1 MDKKTFS
8 HYTIVRK
15 LGSGGMASVYLA
27 DDNELPRQ
35 VALKLL
41 PNQFIAD
48 KQLTERFFREARAA
62 AKLEHPNIIL
72 IYEASIFE
80 GQPFIAMQYID
91 GPTVA
96 ELISAKGT
104 IEVEQSVSIICKVLE
119 TLQAAHEKGIFH
131 RDIKPTNVMLKD
143 GKYVRVIDFGIA
155 KAQTDSN
162 LTAAGTA
169 FGTPAY
175 MAPEQFSASPDANS
189 ALYDVYAVGVTFY
202 YMLCGKLPF
211 EGDNPYTI
219 RDLKIYKKP
228 VNPSSMASNIPPA
241 LDDVVMKAMAA
252 NPKDRYQSA
261 QEMYDAIHNS
271 LRASQTAIIDI
282 REDAPVKES
291 VTRGKKPKS
300 KWPIAAAA
308 GLALLIAGYF
318 GYKQFA
324 SDSGQSNVHDTS
336 DTMTVPVQLAA
347 PVLFLPSNGS
357 TISASDKPEFGWTST
372 AGAEGSYLLEYS
384 QSENFSQL
392 SRYDNLKDTVY
403 NPPTGLDN
411 GTYFWRVQGK
421 DKNGGKSDFSRVA
434 SFVLNKPAPP
444 TIPEDG
450 IISITINEPSTILV
464 DGKIMKANATSWE
477 GNVEAGRRLVRLENQ
492 SSVEKSLEERVT
504 VNGGERVK
512 KSFNFSFPQ
521 VSTELV
527 VVSPPFPANVFVDG
541 KDMAVRTPT
550 TLTIQPGSRTIKVV
564 RVDNGQEL
572 SEKVTVEKGT
582 KRTIR
587 FDFATNTAV
596 MQ

>member
-1 MDKKTFS
+1 MEKKTFS

-15 LGSGGMASVYLA
+15 LGAGGMASVYLA
-27 DDNELPRQ
+27 EDNELPRQ

-72 IYEASIFE
+72 IYEASVFE

-96 ELISAKGT
+96 ELISAKGK
-104 IEVEQSVSIICKVLE
+104 IEIEQAVSIICKVLE

-155 KAQTDSN
+155 KAATDSN

-175 MAPEQFSASPDANS
+175 MAPEQFSASPDAKA

-241 LDDVVMKAMAA
+241 LDEVVMKAMAA
-252 NPKDRYQSA
+252 NPKDRFQSA

-282 REDAPVKES
+282 KEDAAVSKS
-291 VTRGKKPKS
+291 DFRAKKQKPK
-300 KWPIAAAA
+300 WPYAAAA
-308 GLALLIAGYF
+308 LILIVAGYF
-318 GYKQFA
+318 GIKQFTK
-324 SDSGQSNVHDTS
+324 DTGQTTTADTTGIEPVPFQFSEPILLLPADGGTITNTEKPQFIWSANVGVDGEYT
-336 DTMTVPVQLAA
+336 
-347 PVLFLPSNGS
+347 
-357 TISASDKPEFGWTST
+357 
-372 AGAEGSYLLEYS
+372 LEYS
-384 QSENFSQL
+384 NTENFSQS
-392 SRYDNLKDTVY
+392 SRVANIKDTTY
-403 NPPTGLDN
+403 NPPTALKN

-421 DKNGGKSDFSRVA
+421 DKSGQNSPFSRIS
-434 SFVLNKPAPP
+434 SFVLIKGEDTPP
-444 TIPEDG
+444 IKEG
-450 IISITINEPSTILV
+450 IINITVNEPSTILV
-464 DGKIMKANATSWE
+464 EGKVMKANAINWE
-477 GNVEAGRRLVRLENQ
+477 GSVEAGRLKVRVENQ
-492 SSVEKSLEERVT
+492 SSVEKQLEETVT
-504 VNGGERVK
+504 VESGERTR
-512 KSFNFSFPQ
+512 KSFVFTFPE
-521 VSTELV
+521 VSTELIV
-527 VVSPPFPANVFVDG
+527 ISPPFPANIFVDG
-541 KDMAVRTPT
+541 KDTSQRTAT
-550 TLTIQPGSRTIKVV
+550 TLSISPGEHRIKVV
-564 RVDNGQEL
+564 RIDNGQEL
-572 SEKVTVEKGT
+572 EKTITVEKGT
-582 KRTIR
+582 KKTLR
-587 FDFATNTAV
+587 FDFATNQAM